1 MSEMFQ
7 EMLARTTELMGG
19 FIPNLLGALGIL
31 VVGWVVAVLARS
43 IVRGALK
50 RTAFDNR
57 IAEWATGGEA
67 VAVERHAGTAVFW
80 VIMLF
85 VAMAMF
91 QALNLSLVAEP
102 LNALLSQLASFV
114 PQLGGALILLFLA
127 WVVATV
133 LKKIISGALRAVK
146 IDERIGGDAGD
157 AASTSVANSVTEAVY
172 WLVFLLFLPAILGA
186 LALEGLLQPVQ
197 SLVDEL
203 LGFLPNI
210 LGAALILV
218 VGWFMAKLVRRIVTN
233 LLASIGADGL
243 AERIGVRDSLGTM
256 RLSGLIGLIVYAL
269 ILLPVL
275 IAALN
280 ALAID
285 AVTAPASDM
294 LRSILNAIPA
304 LFGVAILIAIAYFVG
319 RVVADLISKVLAGAG
334 FDNILVTLG
343 LAKAPAGGRKPSEV
357 IGTLILVALMLF
369 ASIEAAGL
377 LGFDVL
383 GELISRFLVLA
394 GQVVLGLIIFSVGLF
409 LANVAEGAV
418 RASSTRQAG
427 LLAVTAR
434 LSIVVLAGA
443 MALSQMGLA
452 NDILNLAFGLLLSAV
467 AVAAALA
474 FGLGARDVAKRA
486 VEDWA
491 KGLKDD

>member
-1 MSEMFQ
+1 M
-7 EMLARTTELMGG
+7 
-19 FIPNLLGALGIL
+19 
-31 VVGWVVAVLARS
+31 
-43 IVRGALK
+43 
-50 RTAFDNR
+50 
-57 IAEWATGGEA
+57 
-67 VAVERHAGTAVFW
+67 
-80 VIMLF
+80 
-85 VAMAMF
+85 
-91 QALNLSLVAEP
+91 
-102 LNALLSQLASFV
+102 
-114 PQLGGALILLFLA
+114 
-127 WVVATV
+127 
-133 LKKIISGALRAVK
+133 K

-157 AASTSVANSVTEAVY
+157 AASTSVANSVAEAVY

-210 LGAALILV
+210 LGAGLILV
-218 VGWFMAKLVRRIVTN
+218 VGWFMANLVRRIVTN

-256 RLSGLIGLIVYAL
+256 RLSGLIGLIVYVL

-285 AVTAPASDM
+285 AVTAPASEM
-294 LRSILNAIPA
+294 LSSILNAIPA

-357 IGTLILVALMLF
+357 IGTLILVSLMLF

-377 LGFDVL
+377 LGFAVL

-394 GQVVLGLIIFSVGLF
+394 GQVVLGLISLRCRSVPRERRGGRGAIERHTSGGPAGVDRPSLDRCTRRCDGAAPDGAGQRQHQPGLW
-409 LANVAEGAV
+409 A
-418 RASSTRQAG
+418 
-427 LLAVTAR
+427 TAR
-434 LSIVVLAGA
+434 RCRRGRRAGVRTRRA
-443 MALSQMGLA
+443 RCGGTSG
-452 NDILNLAFGLLLSAV
+452 G
-467 AVAAALA
+467 
-474 FGLGARDVAKRA
+474 GLG
-486 VEDWA
+486 
-491 KGLKDD
+491 KGSERRLEPVSQPPWFEELTRLVPMK